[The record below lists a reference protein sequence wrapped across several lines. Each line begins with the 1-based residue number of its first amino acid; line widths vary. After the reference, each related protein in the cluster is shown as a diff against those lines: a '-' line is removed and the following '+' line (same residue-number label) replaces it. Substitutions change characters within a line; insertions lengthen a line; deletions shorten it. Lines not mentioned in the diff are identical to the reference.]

1 MQVPYHYIGLNIHKR
16 TIAFCEKRVDGQTV
30 GAGAFGATAFY
41 NHVPGGSNVLYLD
54 GHVEFVRFPDSRDRI
69 PYTWDFVEWVRAN
82 TYDNHPLLNVP
93 PWCSNRP
100 ADVNFRPRYYFYPN
114 DPLYE
119 DLIF

>member
-54 GHVEFVRFPDSRDRI
+54 GHVEFVRFGDKP
-69 PYTWDFVEWVRAN
+69 PVTNRA
-82 TYDNHPLLNVP
+82 TGHALELVGQFGMWMFLVGGYG
-93 PWCSNRP
+93 
-100 ADVNFRPRYYFYPN
+100 
-114 DPLYE
+114 
-119 DLIF
+119 